1 MIAHGPIWQMYIQ
14 STDTASSV
22 LKLRSKEYLSSG
34 FQNLMLRLISLNIE
48 PLMTL
53 RRPLAAVL
61 GLLVFSIAVSADAQE
76 TLRIGYQKSSTLITL
91 LKTRGTLEKALN
103 ANHIDVSW
111 HEFPSGLPLLEAL
124 NVGNV
129 DISADVADT
138 VPIFAQAA
146 EAQLTYFAQEAP
158 SPAAQAIVV
167 RKDSPIQQ
175 LADLKGKK
183 IAVTKAAGAHYLLIA
198 ALNKAGLAFTD
209 IQPAYLSPAD
219 GRAAFENNKVDAWVT
234 WEPFLTSVQR
244 QLPTR
249 TLADGAGL
257 ASYKRYYLTGTPYAK
272 AHPEVLRVVFA
283 ELEKTGQ
290 WVKAHPQEAAT
301 VLGPLWG
308 NLDAATVEAANAH
321 RSYQVQPVTL
331 EQLGEQQQIADAF
344 FKAGLLPKAVD
355 ARAVQTWQP

>member
-1 MIAHGPIWQMYIQ
+1 MSKPI
-14 STDTASSV
+14 TEA
-22 LKLRSKEYLSSG
+22 K
-34 FQNLMLRLISLNIE
+34 
-48 PLMTL
+48 L
-53 RRPLAAVL
+53 RRPVLA
-61 GLLVFSIAVSADAQE
+61 GLVAALALTFALPSQARE

-91 LKTRGTLEKALN
+91 LKTQGTLDKTLAQQN
-103 ANHIDVSW
+103 IDVSW

-146 EAQLTYFAQEAP
+146 QAKLTYFAQEAP
-158 SPAAQAIVV
+158 SPSAQAIVV
-167 RKDSPIQQ
+167 HKDSSLQQ

-183 IAVTKAAGAHYLLIA
+183 VAVTKAAGSHYLLIA
-198 ALNKAGLAFTD
+198 ALTKAGLAFSD

-234 WEPFLTSVQR
+234 WEPFLTSAQQ

-257 ASYKRYYLTGTPYAK
+257 ASYKRYYLTSTRYAEK
-272 AHPEVLRVVFA
+272 HPQVLKVVY
-283 ELEKTGQ
+283 EQLEKTGN
-290 WVKAHPQEAAT
+290 WVKTNPREAAE

-308 NLDAATVEAANAH
+308 NLGLETVEAANSH
-321 RSYQVQPVTL
+321 RSYQVQPVKRD
-331 EQLGEQQQIADAF
+331 ELGEQQKIADAF
-344 FKAGLLPKAVD
+344 FAAGLLPKAVD
-355 ARAVQTWQP
+355 AKDVGIWRP

>member
-1 MIAHGPIWQMYIQ
+1 MSI
-14 STDTASSV
+14 
-22 LKLRSKEYLSSG
+22 
-34 FQNLMLRLISLNIE
+34 
-48 PLMTL
+48 
-53 RRPLAAVL
+53 RRPLAVVL
-61 GLLVFSIAVSADAQE
+61 GLLAFCVAVSAEAQE
-76 TLRIGYQKSSTLITL
+76 TVRIGYQKSSTLITL
-91 LKTRGTLEKALN
+91 LKTQGTLEKALK
-103 ANHIDVSW
+103 ADGIDVTW

-146 EAQLTYFAQEAP
+146 QAKLTYFAQEAP
-158 SPAAQAIVV
+158 SPQAQAIVV

-183 IAVTKAAGAHYLLIA
+183 IAVTKAAGTHYLLIA
-198 ALNKAGLAFTD
+198 ALNKAGLAFSD
-209 IQPAYLSPAD
+209 IEPAYLTPAD

-249 TLADGAGL
+249 TLADGTGL

-272 AHPEVLRVVFA
+272 AHPEVLKLVYEQLHQA
-283 ELEKTGQ
+283 GE
-290 WVKAHPQEAAT
+290 WVKSHPRDAAK

-308 NLDAATVEAANAH
+308 NLDVETVEAANAH
-321 RSYQVQPVTL
+321 RSYEVQPVTL
-331 EQLGEQQQIADAF
+331 DQLGEQQKIADAF

-355 ARAVQTWQP
+355 AQDVQVWKP

>member
-1 MIAHGPIWQMYIQ
+1 MPLFSLH
-14 STDTASSV
+14 
-22 LKLRSKEYLSSG
+22 
-34 FQNLMLRLISLNIE
+34 RLFI
-48 PLMTL
+48 TG
-53 RRPLAAVL
+53 LATL
-61 GLLVFSIAVSADAQE
+61 GLCTALNAQAEE
-76 TLRIGYQKSSTLITL
+76 TVRIGYQKSSTLITL
-91 LKTRGTLEKALN
+91 LKTQGTLEKALK
-103 ANHIDVSW
+103 ADGIDVTW

-146 EAQLTYFAQEAP
+146 QAKLTYFAQEAP
-158 SPAAQAIVV
+158 SPQAQAIVV

-183 IAVTKAAGAHYLLIA
+183 IAVTKAAGTHYLLIA
-198 ALNKAGLAFTD
+198 ALNKAGLAFSD
-209 IQPAYLSPAD
+209 IEPAYLTPAD

-249 TLADGAGL
+249 TLADGTGL
-257 ASYKRYYLTGTPYAK
+257 ASYKRYYLTGTPYAQ
-272 AHPEVLRVVFA
+272 AHPEVLKLVYEQLHQA
-283 ELEKTGQ
+283 GE
-290 WVKAHPQEAAT
+290 WVKSHPRDAAK

-308 NLDAATVEAANAH
+308 NLDVETVEAANAH
-321 RSYQVQPVTL
+321 RSYEVQPVTL
-331 EQLGEQQQIADAF
+331 DQLGEQQKIADAF

-355 ARAVQTWQP
+355 AQDVQVWKP

>member
-1 MIAHGPIWQMYIQ
+1 MPNF
-14 STDTASSV
+14 S
-22 LKLRSKEYLSSG
+22 
-34 FQNLMLRLISLNIE
+34 
-48 PLMTL
+48 L
-53 RRPLAAVL
+53 RRPLVAGLAVL
-61 GLLVFSIAVSADAQE
+61 AFSAAITAQAQE
-76 TLRIGYQKSSTLITL
+76 TVRIGYQKSSTLITL
-91 LKTRGTLEKALN
+91 LKTQGTLEKALK
-103 ANHIDVSW
+103 ADGIDVTW

-146 EAQLTYFAQEAP
+146 QAKLTYFAQEAP
-158 SPAAQAIVV
+158 SPQAQAIVV

-183 IAVTKAAGAHYLLIA
+183 IAVTKAAGTHYLLIA
-198 ALNKAGLAFTD
+198 ALNKAGLAFSD
-209 IQPAYLSPAD
+209 IEPAYLTPAD

-249 TLADGAGL
+249 TLADGTGL

-272 AHPEVLRVVFA
+272 AHPEVLKLVYEQLHQA
-283 ELEKTGQ
+283 GE
-290 WVKAHPQEAAT
+290 WVKSHPRDAAK

-308 NLDAATVEAANAH
+308 NLDVETVEAANAH
-321 RSYQVQPVTL
+321 RSYEVQPVTL
-331 EQLGEQQQIADAF
+331 DQLGEQQKIADAF

-355 ARAVQTWQP
+355 AQDVQVWKP